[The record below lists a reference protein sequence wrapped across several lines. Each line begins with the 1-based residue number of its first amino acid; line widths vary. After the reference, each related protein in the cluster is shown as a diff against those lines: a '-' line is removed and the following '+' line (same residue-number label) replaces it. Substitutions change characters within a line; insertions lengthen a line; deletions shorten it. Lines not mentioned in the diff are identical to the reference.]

1 MSKKDKM
8 ADILNVTPLV
18 KENNVVVYA
27 DSDAA
32 AVDRQQQDED
42 IAYVRSMMYDTI
54 KTSHDALE
62 EMLEIAKQS
71 QHPRAFEVVAALLNT
86 MREANKDLLDLHKK
100 RKDLRKEE
108 ITINN
113 KETINN
119 NLFVGTTQ
127 ELLDMLKKD
136 E

>member
-113 KETINN
+113 KETIKIIY
-119 NLFVGTTQ
+119 
-127 ELLDMLKKD
+127 LLVQLKNY
-136 E
+136 